1 MEQTHIY
8 VVLDY
13 DDERTLVVKKTE
25 YSAVLEAFSQKG
37 IYPMWDMPFTF
48 GDRKG
53 TVTIYGAT
61 FTTKPTGENLEE
73 VERLV
78 MKLIVEEVGE

>member
-13 DDERTLVVKKTE
+13 DDERTLVVKKTA
-25 YSAVLEAFSQKG
+25 YSAVLEAFSQVG
-37 IYPMWDMPFTF
+37 IYPIWDIPFSI
-48 GDRKG
+48 GDRVG

-61 FTTKPTGENLEE
+61 FSTKPAGENLEE

-78 MKLIVEEVGE
+78 MKTV